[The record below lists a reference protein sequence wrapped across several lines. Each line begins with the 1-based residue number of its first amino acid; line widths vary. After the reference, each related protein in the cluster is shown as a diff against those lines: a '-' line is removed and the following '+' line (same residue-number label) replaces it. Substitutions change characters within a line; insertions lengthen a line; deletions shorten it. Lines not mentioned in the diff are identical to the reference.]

1 LRHGNPQ
8 LKQFTVNAGCTPQ
21 GVGSCAELDHEC
33 SPQLLA
39 CREGGAIF
47 WSNARRKL
55 AVPTDDRVGLN
66 HRETSPPT
74 RPEAVQQNPQ
84 EPVAAV
90 EAQATRPVLLENCK
104 LVAKREDLR
113 V

>member
-1 LRHGNPQ
+1 MPGES
-8 LKQFTVNAGCTPQ
+8 F
-21 GVGSCAELDHEC
+21 
-33 SPQLLA
+33 
-39 CREGGAIF
+39 
-47 WSNARRKL
+47 

-66 HRETSPPT
+66 HGETSPPT
-74 RPEAVQQNPQ
+74 GPESVQQNPQ

-113 V
+113 L

>member
-1 LRHGNPQ
+1 MSAWPRALAAKGYPY
-8 LKQFTVNAGCTPQ
+8 QFVFARNAVHCDR
-21 GVGSCAELDHEC
+21 GVKAQTLPMALEY
-33 SPQLLA
+33 
-39 CREGGAIF
+39 
-47 WSNARRKL
+47 
-55 AVPTDDRVGLN
+55 DRVGLN

-74 RPEAVQQNPQ
+74 GPESVQQNPQ

-113 V
+113 L